1 MKQIRKLKRATWI
14 IFSVIA
20 SVVVLSFG
28 VMGAAAYRTAAAKAP
43 EVALEAGT
51 VIYDS
56 TCAPIQLTES
66 ATVTRENG
74 NYFLA
79 VK

>member
-28 VMGAAAYRTAAAKAP
+28 VMSAAAYRTAAAKAP
-43 EVALEAGT
+43 
-51 VIYDS
+51 
-56 TCAPIQLTES
+56 QR
-66 ATVTRENG
+66 REWRKHAFFS
-74 NYFLA
+74 YHSRKRLKVQRLCRTIA
-79 VK
+79 AY